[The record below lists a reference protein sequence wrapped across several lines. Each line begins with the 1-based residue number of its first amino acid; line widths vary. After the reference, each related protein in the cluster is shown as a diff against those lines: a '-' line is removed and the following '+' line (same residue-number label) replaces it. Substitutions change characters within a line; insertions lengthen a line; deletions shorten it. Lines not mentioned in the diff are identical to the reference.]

1 MLETYRHDMPEHANP
16 ASTPA
21 TSQPRMNVTPG
32 ATAHSI
38 TVPRDAVCRLG
49 AAGHPLSPTV
59 LMTYLA
65 LLTLPDEFD
74 RFIPY
79 EWLERRVAVNNARAA
94 RATKEL
100 EHARLISVE
109 RSKGRA
115 PRLRCIFPSD
125 DTVQVPTRLLWST
138 SAADG
143 GPPRDGAAESV
154 VALLCIVATCDP
166 MTRSGSASWE
176 TLTNWRHR
184 LSDSMPEDSKTLSQ
198 SRAAL
203 VDLAGDAMTFT
214 RQRGRHA
221 PGKGSYWVE
230 YDFSS
235 FGGQPRKT
243 RTTPGVVDGPPVTAS
258 PPRSAAGSQPR
269 TVGATRP
276 ADGDMRRAL
285 LRAHA
290 TLAAGGP
297 SSVDDTL
304 AVLAAATGWD
314 RDQARAAFEAMRT
327 FEIA

>member
-1 MLETYRHDMPEHANP
+1 
-16 ASTPA
+16 
-21 TSQPRMNVTPG
+21 MNITPG
-32 ATAHSI
+32 ATAHAI

-74 RFIPY
+74 RSIPY
-79 EWLERRVAVNNARAA
+79 EWLERRMAINNARAA

-115 PRLRCIFPSD
+115 PRLAYIFPSD
-125 DTVQVPTRLLWST
+125 DTVQVPLRLLWST
-138 SAADG
+138 SASEG
-143 GPPRDGAAESV
+143 GPPRDGAAASI

-166 MTRSGSASWE
+166 MTRNGSASSE
-176 TLTNWRHR
+176 TLTRWRHR
-184 LSDSMPEDSKTLSQ
+184 LNDSVPEDSQTLSH

-203 VDLAGDAMTFT
+203 MDLAGDAMTFT
-214 RQRGRHA
+214 RHRGRHA
-221 PGKGSYWVE
+221 PGKGSYWVA

-235 FGGQPRKT
+235 FGVQPRKT
-243 RTTPGVVDGPPVTAS
+243 PPWTPAADEPPAPALPMRTAAAPEPRPVE
-258 PPRSAAGSQPR
+258 
-269 TVGATRP
+269 VTRAP
-276 ADGDMRRAL
+276 DGDLRRVL

-297 SSVDDTL
+297 SSVADTL